1 MVIGVLTDPYTAL
14 ELWPYLFGTYDHT
27 LNYFKGIFV
36 GKGEMN
42 NGSWAAKL
50 LPHVS
55 EGYSDFIALKLLFED
70 GRMQSFVIVDG
81 KSLLFEKLTT
91 PRDAKNDHSRVIP
104 EQELQDLLE
113 SKDSDFWETTT
124 SLNFYNGVSS
134 SDKIIIKR
142 LQIKYDRK
150 GIGRDI
156 AVITKLWAWGGE
168 RTWIH
173 RRDGAFKHYI
183 PGDIVVFSFPK
194 ILI

>member
-1 MVIGVLTDPYTAL
+1 
-14 ELWPYLFGTYDHT
+14 

-50 LPHVS
+50 FPRVS

-81 KSLLFEKLTT
+81 ESSLFEKLTT
-91 PRDAKNDHSRVIP
+91 PRDAKNDHSRIIP
-104 EQELQDLLE
+104 EQELQDLLD
-113 SKDSDFWETTT
+113 SKDSEFWETT
-124 SLNFYNGVSS
+124 SNSNFYESEGSS
-134 SDKIIIKR
+134 FKILIKR

-156 AVITKLWAWGGE
+156 AVIIHSITSTSTDEL
-168 RTWIH
+168 TWIY
-173 RRDGAFKHYI
+173 RRDGAFKSSRENN
-183 PGDIVVFSFPK
+183 IVIF
-194 ILI
+194 